1 MSNLKTLANKYLFP
15 AILILAGL
23 FFLLRGFVQ
32 VGLGGTGLLP
42 FVWGA
47 LAVIL
52 TGGLALLYSMGLIK
66 KKLQR
71 ILTIVLVLACVL
83 FAYFNYK
90 SINDKIA
97 YLDDRAR
104 FAEKVVQRMK
114 DVRTAQEAFYDA
126 KGTYSNNWD
135 SLIYF
140 VKNGQ
145 VPIYKSIGSIPDS
158 VAEMGLQTA
167 IEKGYIVSMPD
178 GMSDEEAAESGL
190 IIRDTLYVSVLEER
204 FMTEEALSKRK
215 FNFNI
220 DSLRYS
226 PYQGEFLLKT
236 GDVELG
242 GVKRPTVLCQ
252 ESDPYPG
259 ADTLMMG
266 SLSEAHLNGNW
277 KE

>member
-15 AILILAGL
+15 GILILAGL
-23 FFLLRGFVQ
+23 FFLIKGIDQ
-32 VGLGGTGLLP
+32 VNRGGTGLMS

-47 LAVIL
+47 LAVLI
-52 TGGLALLYSMGLIK
+52 TGVLALLYSMGYIK
-66 KKLQR
+66 RGLQR
-71 ILTIVLVLACVL
+71 ILIIVMVLACVL

-97 YLDDRAR
+97 YLDDRAKYS
-104 FAEKVVQRMK
+104 EKVVQRLK
-114 DVRTAQEAFYDA
+114 DVRTAQEAYYDA

-135 SLIYF
+135 SLIHF

-158 VAEMGLQTA
+158 VAEMGLQVA
-167 IEKGYIVSMPD
+167 IEKGYIVSMPE
-178 GMSDEEAAESGL
+178 GMSDEEAASSGL

-204 FMTEEALSKRK
+204 FLTEEALSKRK
-215 FNFNI
+215 FSFNI
-220 DSLRYS
+220 DSLKYS
-226 PYQGEFLLKT
+226 PYQGEFELKT
-236 GDVELG
+236 GDVDLG
-242 GVKRPTVLCQ
+242 GVKRPTIVCI
-252 ESDPYPG
+252 ESQPYPG

-266 SLSEAHLNGNW
+266 SLTEAHLNGNW